1 MQQYLEVCKAVTTH
15 GVAGEVKVE
24 LWCDDAAFLG
34 RFKRLYRG
42 PQGQAP
48 IAVTKV
54 RAHKN
59 MALVTFE
66 GVNDMDAA
74 RALRG
79 QAFYFDRGDVHL
91 APGRWYVADLIGCEV
106 RDADTGKVY
115 GVVTNVSR
123 PGPQDIYTVKAPDG
137 REYMFPG
144 VDALLKE
151 RNPPDGY
158 ITVTP
163 IPALFADRPGS
174 ERTG

>member
-42 PQGQAP
+42 PQGQNP

-74 RALRG
+74 RALVGQVFYIDRADAKLPRG
-79 QAFYFDRGDVHL
+79 HYFQ
-91 APGRWYVADLIGCEV
+91 ADLLGCRLIDAERQRLR
-106 RDADTGKVY
+106 RDHSG
-115 GVVTNVSR
+115 
-123 PGPQDIYTVKAPDG
+123 
-137 REYMFPG
+137 E
-144 VDALLKE
+144 
-151 RNPPDGY
+151 PP
-158 ITVTP
+158 
-163 IPALFADRPGS
+163 R
-174 ERTG
+174 RTGYLYGCLPGWFHCPVPGGEALPGKNLH

>member
-42 PQGQAP
+42 PQGQNP
-48 IAVTKV
+48 IAVTRV

-74 RALRG
+74 RALVGQVFYIDRADAKLPRG
-79 QAFYFDRGDVHL
+79 HYFQ
-91 APGRWYVADLIGCEV
+91 ADLLGCRLIDAQSG
-106 RDADTGKVY
+106 RDY
-115 GVVTNVSR
+115 GEITQVSH
-123 PGPQDIYTVKAPDG
+123 PGAQDIYTVACPDG
-137 REYMFPG
+137 STALFPA
-144 VDALLKE
+144 VKPFLVKICIEDRKVL
-151 RNPPDGY
+151 
-158 ITVTP
+158 VSP
-163 IPALFADRPGS
+163 IPGMFGDAENGDQV
-174 ERTG
+174 

>member
-15 GVAGEVKVE
+15 GVVGEVKVE

-66 GVNDMDAA
+66 GVNG
-74 RALRG
+74 LR
-79 QAFYFDRGDVHL
+79 R
-91 APGRWYVADLIGCEV
+91 
-106 RDADTGKVY
+106 
-115 GVVTNVSR
+115 
-123 PGPQDIYTVKAPDG
+123 
-137 REYMFPG
+137 
-144 VDALLKE
+144 
-151 RNPPDGY
+151 
-158 ITVTP
+158 
-163 IPALFADRPGS
+163 DRPGQPS
-174 ERTG
+174 RCPGHLHRFLPGRLHRPVPGGQALPGEDLH